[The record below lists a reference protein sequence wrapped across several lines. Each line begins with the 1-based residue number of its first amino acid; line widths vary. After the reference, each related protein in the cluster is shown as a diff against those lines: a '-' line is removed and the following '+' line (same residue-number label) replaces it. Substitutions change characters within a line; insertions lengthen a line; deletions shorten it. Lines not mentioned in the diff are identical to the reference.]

1 MSLKSFTILFIGLI
15 VGASFAVAQSDVYGK
30 VKLYNKPTD
39 GYRGIWYHIRGA
51 GQAGSPSEEYR
62 YKYSGGLGTYPAN
75 HYPFSVY
82 AKKVDKTFF
91 CYGGTNETGETLLH
105 MVSYYDHKTGMVPRP
120 TVVLDKATNDAHDNP
135 VMQIDKDG
143 FIWIFSTSHGTGR
156 PSFIHKSK
164 DPYDITEFVLVPAT
178 KIVDGKKVPLDN
190 FSYLQIYYSDPEG
203 FTGLFTHYEKVGG
216 RVISWM
222 TSKDGVE
229 WSEWKDLSL
238 LHQGQYQTSGN
249 QGKRIGTSFNYHP
262 SRKVRGGLDY
272 RTNLYYLQSDD
283 FGKTWVSADGSA
295 IDVPLTEVSNNA
307 LVHDY
312 DSEERNVYIA
322 DLNFDKKGRPI
333 ILYITSEGPLPGPV
347 HGPRMWHTAWWN
359 GKKWVIHD
367 ITSAG
372 NNYDAGS
379 IYMGKRGRWRII
391 APTSMGPQPYN
402 TGGEMNMWET
412 RNKGKTWKKLN
423 VLTENSK
430 YNHTYARRPI
440 NVHPDF
446 YAFWAD
452 GHGRQ
457 PSESRLYFC
466 DHKGNVYQL
475 PQKMDGEFARPELY
489 QQGQ

>member
-1 MSLKSFTILFIGLI
+1 MHLKKTLLIVGLI
-15 VGASFAVAQSDVYGK
+15 VLGISQSMAQSDIYGK
-30 VKLYNKPTD
+30 AKLYNKPAD
-39 GYRGIWYHIRGA
+39 GYRGIWYYISGA
-51 GQAGSPSEEYR
+51 GQAGSPSEEYK

-82 AKKVDKTFF
+82 AKAVDKTFF
-91 CYGGTNETGETLLH
+91 CYGGTDETGSTLLH

-120 TVVLDKATNDAHDNP
+120 TIVLDKATKDAHDNP

-143 FIWIFSTSHGTGR
+143 YIWIFSTSHGTGR

-164 DPYDITEFVLVPAT
+164 LPYDISEFVRVPAT
-178 KIVDGKKVPLDN
+178 KIVNGEKVPMDN
-190 FSYLQIYYSDPEG
+190 FSYLQMYYSEEEG

-216 RVISWM
+216 RVIAWM

-262 SRKVRGGLDY
+262 IREVRGGLDY
-272 RTNLYYLQSDD
+272 RTNLYFLQSDD
-283 FGKTWVSADGSA
+283 FGKTWTTADGSA
-295 IDVPLTEVSNNA
+295 IDLPLSEVSNKA

-312 DSEERNVYIA
+312 DSEEQNVYIS

-333 ILYITSEGPLPGPV
+333 ILFITSKGPLPGPI

-359 GKKWVIHD
+359 GKKWEISDV
-367 ITSAG
+367 TPAG
-372 NNYDAGS
+372 NNYDGGS
-379 IYMGKRGRWRII
+379 IYMGKGNSWVLVGT
-391 APTSMGPQPYN
+391 TSFGPQPYN
-402 TGGEMNMWET
+402 TGGEMEMWKT
-412 RNKGKTWKKLN
+412 KNRGKKWEKVKT
-423 VLTENSK
+423 LTEKSI
-430 YNHTYARRPI
+430 YNHAYPRRAI

-457 PSESRLYFC
+457 RSESRLYFC

-475 PQKMDGEFARPELY
+475 PQKMKGEFAKPIPY
-489 QQGQ
+489 QPGK